1 MTKFYLKLYEAE
13 TLIPKLEKA
22 ILRLKDLNRAINL
35 IESIEFET
43 NNEYLQVLNELKINK
58 SYHKLNFLLYK
69 EIEELFKMGAIIK
82 DLNEGIV
89 DFYSI
94 FNSREI
100 LLCWKCGEK
109 DIKFWHEVNSGFG
122 GRKPIALLR
131 NKID

>member
-1 MTKFYLKLYEAE
+1 MTKVYLNLYEAE
-13 TLIPKLEKA
+13 TLIPKLEKS

-35 IESIEFET
+35 IDSVEFET
-43 NNEYLQVLNELKINK
+43 DNGYLQVLNELKINK

-69 EIEELFKMGAIIK
+69 EVEELFQVGAIIK

-100 LLCWKCGEK
+100 LLCWKYGEK

-131 NKID
+131 NRID